1 MSGAWWADDCA
12 TAEMADDLGI
22 PTPDGPLLVS
32 DSDLWDRRLS
42 RALDAATYN
51 YRSLSFVKGGSPADL
66 TMADVAAVPLTT
78 ALLHRALRDLYP
90 IDLDDLVNQMASARA
105 RRRPEFTLQHC
116 TERSTKLVYDG
127 AAELITWHRCAAH
140 KDTEHVL
147 QSLNADLRGVDAV
160 VKLRGLP
167 EHSVQLKRRL
177 THHRP
182 SEPGIWRLSVAQED
196 GLVDTA
202 EPCGVRYAN
211 AAGVDAYVEVCTA
224 SADAAVA

>member
-1 MSGAWWADDCA
+1 MSGAWWGDDCA
-12 TAEMADDLGI
+12 TAQMASDLGI
-22 PTPDGPLLVS
+22 ATPDGPLLVS

-42 RALDAATYN
+42 RALEAATHN

-90 IDLDDLVNQMASARA
+90 IDLDELVARMAAARFE
-105 RRRPEFTLQHC
+105 RRPEFTLQHC
-116 TERSTKLVYDG
+116 TERATKLVYDG
-127 AAELITWHRCAAH
+127 AAELITWHRFAAH
-140 KDTEHVL
+140 NECEHVL

-182 SEPGIWRLSVAQED
+182 SEPGVWRLSVAEED

-202 EPCGVRYAN
+202 ERSSVRYAN
-211 AAGVDAYVEVCTA
+211 AAGVDSYIRLCLVEFDPV
-224 SADAAVA
+224 VA